1 MVSEF
6 KLMVSNL
13 ENQLQEKDVEI
24 MNLNIKVR
32 KLNVDIGSLNKKI
45 GEIENENL
53 QKSETIESQITQLNK
68 AFFAYGSTKEFLD
81 KGVVEKSGGVLGIGR
96 TLTLKKEINRDYF
109 TEIDIR
115 EFDILPLMVK
125 KAKVVSVHPANSF
138 NISGDKRAD
147 TLFINNQTEFWKAS
161 KYLVIITD

>member
-32 KLNVDIGSLNKKI
+32 KLNVDISSLNKKI
-45 GEIENENL
+45 GEIEDENL

-68 AFFAYGSTKEFLD
+68 AFFACGSTKEFLD
-81 KGVVEKSGGVLGIGR
+81 KGVVEKSGGVLGI
-96 TLTLKKEINRDYF
+96 
-109 TEIDIR
+109 
-115 EFDILPLMVK
+115 
-125 KAKVVSVHPANSF
+125 
-138 NISGDKRAD
+138 
-147 TLFINNQTEFWKAS
+147 
-161 KYLVIITD
+161 